1 MAIFHF
7 CNLCQSHIDQ
17 PPPHLQSSSTR
28 SAKIQKRKPKKETE
42 KKEKIRREGG
52 RLTVEVF
59 ADLQV
64 YMLTAG
70 VPPGEADTSKL
81 SVSASVTT
89 TAKMRLLLF
98 GNGVGKKAH

>member
-1 MAIFHF
+1 MHF
-7 CNLCQSHIDQ
+7 CNLCQSQIDQ
-17 PPPHLQSSSTR
+17 PPPHCNPPPLPPP
-28 SAKIQKRKPKKETE
+28 KYKNKNQKRNRKK
-42 KKEKIRREGG
+42 KKEKKKFAGKGG

-59 ADLQV
+59 ADLHV
-64 YMLTAG
+64 YMLMAG

-89 TAKMRLLLF
+89 TAKMRPLLF